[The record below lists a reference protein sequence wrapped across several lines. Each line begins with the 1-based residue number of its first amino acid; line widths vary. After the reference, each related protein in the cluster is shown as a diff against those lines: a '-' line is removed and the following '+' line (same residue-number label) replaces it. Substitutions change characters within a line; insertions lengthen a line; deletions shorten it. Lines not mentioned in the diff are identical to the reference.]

1 MSFGHPLLLLS
12 LLVVPLAA
20 GLYMLAERRR
30 ARYAVRFTN
39 IEVLAAVAG
48 GRSRRRLVPPL
59 LFLLAIA
66 VLCVGFARPHVNKL
80 VPTDKA
86 TVILVIDDSGS
97 MMARDVKPTRLG
109 AAQAAVRTFL
119 DRVPKRVRVGLIVF
133 AAEPMVAAPPTTD
146 HDLVRESVDA
156 IGEFPGARGTAIGDA
171 LAAAVELG
179 KQAIGG
185 NGKPTGITIAE
196 RTGGPRSPVSILFLS
211 DGAQTRGELQP
222 LEGAERA
229 KAAGFPVYTIALGT
243 PNGTL
248 QRGFG
253 GFGGGFFGGQTI
265 PVPPDPGTL
274 REVATQTGGRFFAA
288 RTAEALQSAYKDL
301 GSRLGR
307 VPGTA
312 EVTNQFLAVAALLL
326 LSAWLLSMLWAP
338 RLP

>member
-1 MSFGHPLLLLS
+1 MSFGHPLLLAT
-12 LLVVPLAA
+12 LLVVPLAVA
-20 GLYMLAERRR
+20 LYLLGERRR

-39 IEVLAAVAG
+39 LEVLAAVAA
-48 GRSRRRLVPPL
+48 RPSWRRLVPPA
-59 LFLLAIA
+59 LFLLALA
-66 VLCVGFARPHVNKL
+66 ALCVGFARPHVKKL
-80 VPTDKA
+80 VPSDKA

-119 DRVPKRVRVGLIVF
+119 KQVPKRVRVGLIVF

-146 HDLVRESVDA
+146 HDLVLESIDA

-185 NGKPTGITIAE
+185 DAKSTGITIAA

-229 KAAGFPVYTIALGT
+229 RAAGFPVYTIALGT
-243 PNGTL
+243 PSGTL

-253 GFGGGFFGGQTI
+253 GFGGGLFGGQTI

-274 REVATQTGGRFFAA
+274 REIATRTNGKFFAA
-288 RTAEALQSAYKDL
+288 RSAEALKSAYTDL

-307 VPGTA
+307 VPGHA
-312 EVTNQFLAVAALLL
+312 EVTNEFVGAAALLL
-326 LSAWLLSMLWAP
+326 LAALLLSMLWAP